1 MIKSLFLCFLI
12 LFSIKGLAQNHKIL
26 NAKVTYYSKKFD
38 GRKTYSGER
47 FNSNLYTAAH
57 KSFPLQ
63 SLVKITNPKNN
74 KEVIVRI
81 NDRFRRKNYIDVTYI
96 AAEKL
101 GVLSAGV
108 ANVKLQLLDTSFI
121 KEYISQDF
129 IEKNNNK
136 TDSISN
142 EVTSDTIFHYYIRI
156 ASLKMKK
163 NADLFINQ
171 KLAKEYRNQAFIKK
185 STYRKKPLYKVM
197 IGPFKTK
204 SEATEILSKLYP
216 KYKDASIIN
225 QK

>member
-1 MIKSLFLCFLI
+1 MIKSLFLSFLI
-12 LFSIKGLAQNHKIL
+12 LLSIKGLAQNHKIL

-81 NDRFRRKNYIDVTYI
+81 NDRFRIKNFIDVTYI
-96 AAEKL
+96 AAQKL
-101 GVLSAGV
+101 GVISSGV
-108 ANVKLQLLDTSFI
+108 ANVKIQLLDTSFI
-121 KEYISQDF
+121 REYISQEF
-129 IEKNNNK
+129 TENNNNIAK
-136 TDSISN
+136 SDSIVN
-142 EVTSDTIFHYYIRI
+142 TTDTLSTYYIRI

-163 NADLFINQ
+163 NANLFIKQ

-204 SEATEILSKLYP
+204 SEASEVLSKFYS
-216 KYKDASIIN
+216 KYKDAIIVS